1 MQSHSFPGYAYV
13 IITSSQE
20 QFIKNLIRE
29 RKKVQK
35 NPHPPKVNAPFHERG
50 MNLKER
56 VAPIPGLPCIT
67 GL

>member
-35 NPHPPKVNAPFHERG
+35 NPHPPKVNAPFH
-50 MNLKER
+50 
-56 VAPIPGLPCIT
+56 
-67 GL
+67 

>member
-13 IITSSQE
+13 IITSSQA

-35 NPHPPKVNAPFHERG
+35 NPHPPKN
-50 MNLKER
+50 
-56 VAPIPGLPCIT
+56 
-67 GL
+67 